1 MKRNACFCLAA
12 ALLIGFAAIPMN
24 AMSQSP
30 MTEKEAAS
38 KIQVLPEKKLE
49 AASWRYVGFDTP
61 SATLQTFMWAVR
73 EQKLDVINKACLDS
87 PIKTDNSKSQRQ
99 WLQTARVT
107 ATSFR
112 ALEIRTVDETTVD
125 LKFEVPGWSVA
136 TLSQRMKKTK
146 AGWKFD
152 ADSGVSEATW

>member
-1 MKRNACFCLAA
+1 
-12 ALLIGFAAIPMN
+12 
-24 AMSQSP
+24 
-30 MTEKEAAS
+30 
-38 KIQVLPEKKLE
+38 
-49 AASWRYVGFDTP
+49 
-61 SATLQTFMWAVR
+61 MWAVR
-73 EQKLDVINKACLDS
+73 EQKLDVINNACLDS
-87 PIKTDNSKSQRQ
+87 PNKAHNPKAQRH
-99 WLQTARVT
+99 WLEHAKVT